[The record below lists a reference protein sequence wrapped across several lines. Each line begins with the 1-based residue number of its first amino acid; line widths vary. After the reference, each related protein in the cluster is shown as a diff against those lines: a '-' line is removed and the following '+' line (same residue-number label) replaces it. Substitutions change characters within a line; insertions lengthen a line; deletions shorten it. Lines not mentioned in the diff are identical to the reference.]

1 MNENVN
7 YLSLGNIFNLIKS
20 LSKGSSAMQS
30 ELFCSLFTVAE
41 INSTTVNNYCV
52 GIRAISIEYKRFYI
66 ELKEK
71 YKKDYAVFVPI
82 ILSLIS
88 ILDEHIYIPSDE
100 SMKVINSNKN
110 LKELCKNLLKLAKT
124 DENINQN
131 FIFDIKNLLKK
142 NNLYECIITF
152 LLYAVLENKQPI
164 YSQEISIKINKKELD
179 EYLKIKLYDGISYIT
194 SMLFLADKGNIYAC
208 AEIGSLEYDGLVTGK
223 ANYEKS
229 YEYYLMAADKG
240 HPKACWMVAHMIL
253 NGKVKYDFD
262 ILWKYLNKS
271 IDLGSS
277 AGLNTMGLCYLK
289 GVTPDKKKNKNKARK
304 YFLMASELGYTY
316 AFNNLG
322 HLCEK
327 ENDFDEALK
336 YYKISA
342 DMGESWALNKVGE
355 YYRKQGDKDKAYI
368 YYLKSSQAPLNE
380 RCEWAQGNLD
390 KYYNKNS

>member
-1 MNENVN
+1 MKKYYIKMNENVN
-7 YLSLGNIFNLIKS
+7 YLSLGNLFNLIKS
-20 LSKGSSAMQS
+20 ISKGSSAMQS
-30 ELFCSLFTVAE
+30 ELFCSLFNVAE
-41 INSTTVNNYCV
+41 INPTTVNNYCV

-71 YKKDYAVFVPI
+71 YKKDYTVFVSI

-88 ILDEHIYIPSDE
+88 ILDEHIYVFNDD
-100 SMKVINSNKN
+100 VIKTINENIN

-124 DENINQN
+124 DENIKES

-142 NNLYECIITF
+142 NNLYECIIEF
-152 LLYAVLENKQPI
+152 LLYAILENKQPI
-164 YSQEISIKINKKELD
+164 YSQEISIKTNKKELD

-194 SMLFLADKGNIYAC
+194 SMLGLANKKNMYAC
-208 AEIGSLEYDGLVTGK
+208 AEIGSLEYDGLVDK
-223 ANYEKS
+223 EPNYDKS
-229 YEYYLMAADKG
+229 YEYYLMAADRG

-271 IDLGSS
+271 IEAGSS

-336 YYKISA
+336 YYNLSA
-342 DMGESWALNKVGE
+342 DMGGVG
-355 YYRKQGDKDKAYI
+355 
-368 YYLKSSQAPLNE
+368 L
-380 RCEWAQGNLD
+380 
-390 KYYNKNS
+390 